1 MLRIYRFFHFRFKK
15 ITLFDIINT
24 SHSTYVLTL
33 ICKLHFVITRNVHI
47 LHAQRVHRVMH
58 INETLPILLKVEI

>member
-1 MLRIYRFFHFRFKK
+1 MVLRIYGFPHFMFKK

-33 ICKLHFVITRNVHI
+33 ICKLHFVITMFTF
-47 LHAQRVHRVMH
+47 LHVQRVHRVMH

>member
-1 MLRIYRFFHFRFKK
+1 MKCCGAENLWISPFHV
-15 ITLFDIINT
+15 TLFDIINT

-47 LHAQRVHRVMH
+47 LHVQRVHRVMH
-58 INETLPILLKVEI
+58 INETLPIFK